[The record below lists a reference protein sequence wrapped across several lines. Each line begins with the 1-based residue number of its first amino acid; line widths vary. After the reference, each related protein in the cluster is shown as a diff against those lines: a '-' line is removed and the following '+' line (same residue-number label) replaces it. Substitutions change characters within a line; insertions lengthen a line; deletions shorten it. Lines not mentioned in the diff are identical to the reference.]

1 MTSSAWAQPY
11 PGVRR
16 SEPPLG
22 MLVCPGRVQQEID
35 EVIGQARRPEMEDQD
50 RMPFT
55 TAVIHEVQRFADIV
69 PLGLPHMTSR
79 DIEVQGFLIPKVG
92 LCPFSP
98 QPSTACRLVAPTRPL
113 PGGARTGTQG
123 TRSFSQPR
131 PVPVLV
137 GVGARAEAGLAYP
150 FSGENVPP
158 CVGGA
163 LGWVAVRAPMRGKSP
178 GPARGHRGCRDTCA
192 PGRVCVP
199 RVVAGASASP
209 SLDSTHV
216 RHLLP
221 GDDAYH
227 QPVVGAEGRDR
238 VEETLLLPP

>member
-22 MLVCPGRVQQEID
+22 MLVCPGRVQREID

-137 GVGARAEAGLAYP
+137 GVGARAEAGLAL
-150 FSGENVPP
+150 SIQ
-158 CVGGA
+158 
-163 LGWVAVRAPMRGKSP
+163 WGKCATVCWGSP
-178 GPARGHRGCRDTCA
+178 GMGGSEGTHEGQVTWPCQGTQRVSGH
-192 PGRVCVP
+192 VCT
-199 RVVAGASASP
+199 R
-209 SLDSTHV
+209 
-216 RHLLP
+216 
-221 GDDAYH
+221 
-227 QPVVGAEGRDR
+227 
-238 VEETLLLPP
+238 